1 MQPPPAHIVAPS
13 IVPAWVAWLAAGAMY
28 ASALALAVWR
38 RGRAVLLAAGG
49 LGVAGTVA
57 VLLLSPTVPASPGY
71 TIGLAVPAAR
81 PLTSPFPVTVC
92 GHLPDGSPAAV
103 PGGGGN
109 LLTVFLD
116 GRQVLETRS
125 SPLAVDAPP
134 GTHELRVEALSGGHR
149 EFQPPI
155 TASLRVD
162 VGGTGPLSAAASCP
176 GR

>member
-1 MQPPPAHIVAPS
+1 MRLPPLHIVAPS
-13 IVPAWVAWLAAGAMY
+13 IVPVWVAWLAAGAMY

-38 RGRAVLLAAGG
+38 RGRAVLLTAGG

-71 TIGLAVPAAR
+71 TISLALPAAR
-81 PLTSPFPVTVC
+81 PLTSPLPVTVC
-92 GHLPDGSPAAV
+92 GRLPDGSAAAV
-103 PGGGGN
+103 PGPGN

-116 GRQVLETRS
+116 GRQVLETRT

-134 GTHELRVEALSGGHR
+134 GAHQLRVEVLSGGHR

-155 TASLRVD
+155 QAVLGVAVD
-162 VGGTGPLSAAASCP
+162 GSGPLPAAAAC
-176 GR
+176 GRG